1 MATCYRHPDRETG
14 RACTRCGRP
23 ACADCLVQAHVGSHC
38 RECVRAA
45 APPGAQRARR
55 LLDGRS
61 VVAGKAIVALTVGA
75 FAVITLVDGTTR
87 AAGPAAERLALFGP
101 AVADGEWWR
110 LVTNALV
117 HDGIIHLLFNMLVLY
132 QVALVLEPAAG
143 SLRFG
148 LLYLVSVLGG
158 AAGALLLDP
167 NAYTVGASGGVF
179 GVAAAATLA
188 LHRQGARFWETAFGP
203 LLLINFAFGFFVPNV
218 SIGGHL
224 GGLVAGL
231 VAAEVMMQARRLR
244 RVGAGLVAVAFVG
257 VAAAALAFG
266 AAGASIAR

>member
-1 MATCYRHPDRETG
+1 MATCSRHPDRETG

-23 ACADCLVQAHVGSHC
+23 ACADCLVQAQVGSHC

-45 APPGAQRARR
+45 APSVAPRARR
-55 LLDGRS
+55 LRDGRS
-61 VVAGKAIVALTVGA
+61 IVAGKAIVALTVGA
-75 FAVITLVDGTTR
+75 FVVVTLVDGAMR

-117 HDGIIHLLFNMLVLY
+117 HDGVFHLLFNMLVLY

-148 LLYLVSVLGG
+148 LLYVVSVLGG

-167 NAYTVGASGGVF
+167 DAYTVGASGGVF

-188 LHRQGARFWETAFGP
+188 LHRRGARFSETAFGP
-203 LLLINFAFGFFVPNV
+203 LLLINFVFGFFVPNV

-231 VAAEVMMQARRLR
+231 VAAEVMMQARRLG
-244 RVGAGLVAVAFVG
+244 RVRAGLVAVSCVG
-257 VAAAALAFG
+257 IAAAALAFG
-266 AAGASIAR
+266 AAGASIPR